1 MKELFLSLLS
11 MDLTVEKWI
20 TLHRNVELT
29 QVFLWITQLGS
40 VYAISAGFFFIFL
53 VLLSLRKRAEALIL
67 AGSLLACFLTTY
79 ALKYGLER
87 PRPEHAY
94 YLESSFSFPSAHASM
109 SLVLY
114 GMLAVFLMK
123 RFKKVRHQ
131 LVVFLS
137 VVLLVFLIGASR
149 IYLDVHYLS
158 DVLGGWLLGGVWL
171 CIGIFFD
178 RTACRMKAWKS

>member
-1 MKELFLSLLS
+1 MKDLFLSLLS
-11 MDLTVEKWI
+11 LDLTVENWI
-20 TLHRNVELT
+20 TLHRDVELT
-29 QVFLWITQLGS
+29 QLFMWITQLGN
-40 VYAISAGFFFIFL
+40 VYVISALFAFTFL
-53 VLLSLRKRAEALIL
+53 VLLSLRKRGEALIL

-79 ALKYGLER
+79 ALKYGVER

-109 SLVLY
+109 SMVLY

-123 RFKKVRHQ
+123 RFKKMRHQ
-131 LVVFLS
+131 LVVFLF

-158 DVLGGWLLGGVWL
+158 DVVGGWLLGGTWL

-178 RTACRMKAWKS
+178 RTACRMKVWKS